1 MSNMRF
7 KNMSTSTLVFG
18 RFFFTDPDRIWIL
31 TDPDSVENSDP
42 GKNQIRNTEF
52 FNTLTAIYGGQQS

>member
-1 MSNMRF
+1 MSKMIF
-7 KNMSTSTLVFG
+7 KNISTSTLVFW
-18 RFFFTDPDRIWIL
+18 RVFFTDPDRFRIL